1 MFSKWVFVRRWHNQR
16 YNWKNCDTCWIKIC
30 WKFNSRNWKCYE
42 RKNSSAKL
50 FWCYQYI
57 IKSKSCKEYFSIRK
71 QDIFEGNTN
80 EVFPIVDQ
88 QQCVNETDNFVKEFD
103 AALTIEIERLKKDA
117 LKPLLSY
124 RLSLLVPPLT
134 ANVEQN
140 FSAINVVCSPLQ
152 ASLNISDLDL
162 LMRMNWNGVVK
173 LSDHMPLILLKKT
186 QRWIGRMT
194 LLSHAL
200 VNK

>member
-1 MFSKWVFVRRWHNQR
+1 MAN
-16 YNWKNCDTCWIKIC
+16 
-30 WKFNSRNWKCYE
+30 
-42 RKNSSAKL
+42 L
-50 FWCYQYI
+50 
-57 IKSKSCKEYFSIRK
+57 K

-80 EVFPIVDQ
+80 EVFPVVDQ
-88 QQCVNETDNFVKEFD
+88 QQCVSEIDNFVKEFD
-103 AALTIEIERLKKDA
+103 AALTIKIERLKKGA